1 MIGIT
6 EFAALTRA
14 TQLQIQVLKASTTAK
29 SMRHLQALSGQTR
42 SSLDLMV
49 FFNSR
54 RVQLALLT
62 MRHAIPANYA
72 AREYADAGGLMS
84 YGTSLAEHQSSS
96 ASRFTAGAV
105 EFFIL
110 SQSGERPER

>member
-14 TQLQIQVLKASTTAK
+14 TQLQIQVLKASTSSEIDAAFA
-29 SMRHLQALSGQTR
+29 SLERADALFVGPAG
-42 SSLDLMV
+42 

>member
-14 TQLQIQVLKASTTAK
+14 TQLQIQVLKASTAAK

-72 AREYADAGGLMS
+72 A
-84 YGTSLAEHQSSS
+84 
-96 ASRFTAGAV
+96 
-105 EFFIL
+105 
-110 SQSGERPER
+110 